1 MRNHKINV
9 LKHRSHVDSMFKLG
23 EYHEEVARD
32 IADHLKDV
40 GMKVDIRTF
49 TASSLE
55 VFDYLEGRMSEI
67 KGELDEERFNRYT
80 QVLIALRKVLAE
92 GDTPENFRERL
103 QLEIDPQINEKR
115 KLFIEILEGTLSP
128 EEREAKKQ
136 ESAGLLADLV
146 DMSNAEFFVDM
157 TLKRNEIEIVEP
169 VGSRLDDPI
178 IRIFADDEDD
188 DESELARTT
197 TVFTVQ
203 PRAEVYVDEFSSIF
217 SEDLSEEF
225 KDEYDEEYTRLV
237 LLGKLI
243 SELTEPSTGKIDM
256 EQFSER
262 CEFQMENSGDLLEI
276 NGRRAAEE
284 LARSLE
290 KNDIIKVK
298 GDRIKWKR

>member
-1 MRNHKINV
+1 
-9 LKHRSHVDSMFKLG
+9 MFKLG
-23 EYHEEVARD
+23 EYCGEVARD
-32 IADHLKDV
+32 IADHLKNV

-49 TASSLE
+49 SSGDLE
-55 VFDYLEGRMSEI
+55 LFHYLEGRMSEI
-67 KGELDEERFNRYT
+67 KEELDEERFNKYARH
-80 QVLIALRKVLAE
+80 LAALRKVLAE
-92 GDTPENFRERL
+92 GATPENFRERP

-115 KLFIEILEGTLSP
+115 KLFCDFMEGTLSL

-136 ESAGLLADLV
+136 QSAGLFSDLL
-146 DMSNAEFFVDM
+146 DMSNTESFIDM
-157 TLKRNEIEIVEP
+157 TLERNEIEIGEP

-178 IRIFADDEDD
+178 IRIFADDEEE
-188 DESELARTT
+188 DESKMARTT

-243 SELTEPSTGKIDM
+243 SELTEPSSGKIDM
-256 EQFSER
+256 EEFSER

-276 NGRRAAEE
+276 SGRRAAEE

-298 GDRIKWKR
+298 GDSIKWKR